1 MKIMKLIFLTHLFLL
16 TICTGIAQS
25 YRTETVEWL
34 NPKVYK
40 AKSFTFKTDS
50 VDFIATNCKIFEIK
64 TISGVTGYYLEGDGS
79 IQIKIKNLNEKCTAA
94 MFRFNPSDIDSVITM
109 ENLKEI
115 QDDEFVNASLK
126 VLKTTFRHCYH
137 AGMDAII
144 PDNGVYAVNFFS
156 PKIGEV
162 LVSQDKKEMIYYN
175 FTLRTK
181 L

>member
-1 MKIMKLIFLTHLFLL
+1 MKQILFTPLLLL
-16 TICTGIAQS
+16 TVVSCLGQS

-50 VDFIATNCKIFEIK
+50 VDFVASNCKIFEIR
-64 TISGVTGYYLEGDGS
+64 TISGVTGYYLEGDAG
-79 IQIKIKNLNEKCTAA
+79 IKIEAKKLSERCTAA
-94 MFRFNPSDIDSVITM
+94 MFRFNPLDIDSVITIV
-109 ENLKEI
+109 NLKEM

-126 VLKTTFRHCYH
+126 VLKSTFRHCYH

-144 PDNGVYAVNFFS
+144 PDPGVYAVNFFS

-162 LVSQDKKEMIYYN
+162 LVSRDKKEMIYYN

-181 L
+181 M